1 MTGMKH
7 AMETIQRIYQM
18 LEDDESKD
26 LYLNRLAFE
35 ISGENKYLIAMLY
48 TFFQHRSPGGYHEY
62 ISKYGMDKAIA
73 KVPKGHQF
81 LLYGAGNDGKQ
92 MLLYARK
99 REGFAGFCS
108 STEAKQKNG
117 YLGCPVMS
125 PEELLSRRD
134 LYVVIASSAARDEL
148 RGILEEGG
156 YPPELVIDGPAYYSD
171 EELGETEQYFGPGFM
186 KFSDEEVF
194 VDVGCYDFRSAL
206 ALGRHCNCV
215 KKVYAFEPDPENYEK
230 CLKKAENRSRKRIR
244 DVQLFPYGAW
254 SKKTTLSFAATGT
267 TDSSFLKDA
276 EGSVLFPATSVSV
289 PVTTIDSTIDPHERA
304 TTIKMDIEG
313 SELEAL
319 KGARETICRDK
330 PKLVVCIYHKPEDLW
345 EIPLYIKSL
354 NPEYR
359 LYIRHHSKQYPC
371 EMVLYA
377 VMPE

>member
-1 MTGMKH
+1 MTGMKQ

-156 YPPELVIDGPAYYSD
+156 I
-171 EELGETEQYFGPGFM
+171 
-186 KFSDEEVF
+186 
-194 VDVGCYDFRSAL
+194 SA
-206 ALGRHCNCV
+206 R
-215 KKVYAFEPDPENYEK
+215 
-230 CLKKAENRSRKRIR
+230 
-244 DVQLFPYGAW
+244 
-254 SKKTTLSFAATGT
+254 TG
-267 TDSSFLKDA
+267 
-276 EGSVLFPATSVSV
+276 
-289 PVTTIDSTIDPHERA
+289 
-304 TTIKMDIEG
+304 
-313 SELEAL
+313 
-319 KGARETICRDK
+319 
-330 PKLVVCIYHKPEDLW
+330 Y
-345 EIPLYIKSL
+345 
-354 NPEYR
+354 
-359 LYIRHHSKQYPC
+359 
-371 EMVLYA
+371 
-377 VMPE
+377 